1 MASSGSASSEGEGEP
16 RKYRTEYSEAAQEEI
31 EKAYLWRSS
40 ITSPEAA
47 ALWANGLR
55 SAVDSL
61 STMPYRYAAL
71 PDDPL
76 SRRLLYGSGQG
87 AYRIIYRVVEPA
99 ETGDDA
105 LVRIL
110 HVYHG
115 ARQTNHDPS
124 L

>member
-1 MASSGSASSEGEGEP
+1 MASSDKAPPEGEDEP
-16 RKYRTEYSEAAQEEI
+16 RRYQIEYAEAAQEEI

-47 ALWANGLR
+47 ARWASGLR
-55 SAVDSL
+55 SAVDGL

-99 ETGDDA
+99 EEGDNS

-115 ARQTNHDPS
+115 ARQTNQNPNV
-124 L
+124 